1 LQVVLNFDEV
11 IQRKLG
17 GAKGVVRQ

>member
-17 GAKGVVRQ
+17 GAKEVVRQ

>member
-17 GAKGVVRQ
+17 GAKGMVRQ

>member
-11 IQRKLG
+11 IQQKLG
-17 GAKGVVRQ
+17 GAKGMVRP